1 MAMTPVAIRQ
11 QVKINQWKNLIM
23 ECRNSG
29 IPVRQF
35 CGEHNLSWHA
45 YYYWLRK
52 IREQL
57 AANLTQEDD
66 EAEPAFVRL
75 PVSTSSEQALPAT
88 VITLRKGGFAVD
100 ISGDVNKGTLRSI
113 IQLLNEEAL

>member
-23 ECRNSG
+23 ECRSSG

-35 CGEHNLSWHA
+35 CEEHNLSWHA
-45 YYYWLRK
+45 YYYWLKR

-57 AANLTQEDD
+57 AEAMPEKCS
-66 EAEPAFVRL
+66 EAEPSFVRL
-75 PVSTSSEQALPAT
+75 PAMPAT
-88 VITLRKGGFAVD
+88 SAASVTLRKGSFSVD
-100 ISGDVNKGTLRSI
+100 ISGDVNKATLRSI
-113 IQLLNEEAL
+113 IQLLSEEAY